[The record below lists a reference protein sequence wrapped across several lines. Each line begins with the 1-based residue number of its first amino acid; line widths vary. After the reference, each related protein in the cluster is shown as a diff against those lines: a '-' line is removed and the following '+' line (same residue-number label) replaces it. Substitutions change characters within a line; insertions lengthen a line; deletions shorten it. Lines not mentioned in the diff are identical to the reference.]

1 MTKVKIRLVA
11 SNSGHELSLLNNK
24 PGLCLHKSQCSAVVF
39 THTFTAFD
47 KQACKIEKNST
58 LLIVLLK
65 LGLHLG
71 FSIEPA
77 PINSPLILSLRI
89 PFELSYC

>member
-1 MTKVKIRLVA
+1 MTKVSFGSDRLVA
-11 SNSGHELSLLNNK
+11 SSSGHQMSLLM
-24 PGLCLHKSQCSAVVF
+24 GLCLHQSQCSSVF

-58 LLIVLLK
+58 LLIVLFK